1 MQPSR
6 SNSGYW
12 SADTWDPDLRVYAG
26 ADIFHTHQ
34 FAVEPDQ
41 RKAVQ
46 NEPAQPRLRERQ
58 DSAGYWGALESD
70 ATREVQIGSLHAD
83 KETARRAVRVSFDE
97 GAAES
102 VPDKSAECDQNG
114 LVRKSSDYWNSSN
127 WDFDRNVPLRAQ
139 EITTPTTEASST
151 LSRKG
156 SNAYWDADQWDPDQR
171 VYVGAEAGQTMHRTA
186 VIDDHE
192 DKLLRAWTGGLTC
205 EDYGGST
212 APTLDLADLADLAGA
227 EPPALKDLYD
237 VTADSVGSGSF
248 GVVFLARH
256 CKSDKPCVVKS
267 TKKAQCGSAFKSQ
280 VEGGLYESLLDMS
293 RRAPHEN
300 IVQYLDALESNDHYY
315 VIMENLRGP
324 ELLEKM
330 EREFPITE
338 RHCQEVMKEVLSA
351 LAHIHDVVNIC
362 HRDIKLDNFRYRS
375 PEPGA
380 PLVLLD
386 FGFLARLDQPWDGK
400 KCGTRMFMAPEIFQE
415 SVQQSQMPAMD
426 MWAAG
431 VLLYLLFTGDCP
443 VQQEDMPKMKGKEP
457 ESQDIVLKA
466 LQADLL
472 KSVSKE
478 ARQLLEKLLDLEAS
492 ERLRSADALKHQWL
506 CMDLD
511 GGARA
516 VPAHREAYRRM
527 ASKTMKEADIDS

>member
-1 MQPSR
+1 M
-6 SNSGYW
+6 
-12 SADTWDPDLRVYAG
+12 
-26 ADIFHTHQ
+26 H
-34 FAVEPDQ
+34 
-41 RKAVQ
+41 
-46 NEPAQPRLRERQ
+46 
-58 DSAGYWGALESD
+58 
-70 ATREVQIGSLHAD
+70 IGSLHAE

-102 VPDKSAECDQNG
+102 VPGKPEGSDQNG

-127 WDFDRNVPLRAQ
+127 WDLDRNVPLRAQ

-192 DKLLRAWTGGLTC
+192 DKLLRAWAGGLTC

-212 APTLDLADLADLAGA
+212 APTLDLATGT

-267 TKKAQCGSAFKSQ
+267 TKKAQCGSSFKSQ

-300 IVQYLDALESNDHYY
+300 IVQYLDALESSDHYY

-351 LAHIHDVVNIC
+351 LAHIHDVVKIC
-362 HRDIKLDNFRYRS
+362 HRDIKQHDPDSLTASFGALRWLFVGCTEAANHVQPRLDNFRYRS

-400 KCGTRMFMAPEIFQE
+400 KCGTRG
-415 SVQQSQMPAMD
+415 S
-426 MWAAG
+426 
-431 VLLYLLFTGDCP
+431 
-443 VQQEDMPKMKGKEP
+443 
-457 ESQDIVLKA
+457 
-466 LQADLL
+466 
-472 KSVSKE
+472 E
-478 ARQLLEKLLDLEAS
+478 ARQLTL
-492 ERLRSADALKHQWL
+492 
-506 CMDLD
+506 
-511 GGARA
+511 
-516 VPAHREAYRRM
+516 P
-527 ASKTMKEADIDS
+527 